1 MKQKKIL
8 AICLTVLIVL
18 LAFMPAVTAEVVE
31 PTSAFYVADYAN
43 VISGNTEDYI
53 VAINDS
59 LYDQTGAQVVVVT
72 VDFLDGMDI
81 EDYAY
86 TLFNEWGIGS
96 STYNNGVLILLVIGE
111 DNYWMSCGSGLE
123 NYLTPSYMGD
133 LLYYYLED
141 DFAARDYDSGVEK
154 VFDAVAEDLA
164 SYYNVTLSSGGAV
177 IDPGTNNGG
186 ETPVDPTPVDPTP
199 IDNGRPS
206 SGLGAF
212 WIILIIIVII
222 IMISILRRASR
233 RRRYYTPPRYND
245 PNRNPTTPYRKPPTN
260 STTKTKKRSF
270 FGRNDDDDT
279 PFGGGSNS
287 GGGGS
292 SRGGGAGRS
301 FFGGSSSSSSSSRS
315 SFGGSSSRS
324 GGFSGGS
331 RSSGGGGSHSGG
343 GGSSRGGGA
352 GRR

>member
-1 MKQKKIL
+1 MKRNKII
-8 AICLTVLIVL
+8 AAFFAALIVL
-18 LAFMPAVTAEVVE
+18 LAFMPAVSAEVVE
-31 PTSAFYVADYAN
+31 PTAEFYVADYAN
-43 VISGNTEDYI
+43 VIGDDTERYI
-53 VAINDS
+53 IEINDS
-59 LYDQTGAQVVVVT
+59 LYDQTGAQIVLVT

-96 STYNNGVLILLVIGE
+96 SASNNGVLILLVIGE

-123 NYLTPSYMGD
+123 SYLTPSYMGD

-141 DFAARDYDSGVEK
+141 DFAARDYDSGATK
-154 VFDAVAEDLA
+154 VFDATAESLA
-164 SYYNVTLSSGGAV
+164 SYYNVTLASGGAV

-186 ETPVDPTPVDPTP
+186 ETPVEPKPDVIPTPV
-199 IDNGRPS
+199 DNGRPS

-212 WIILIIIVII
+212 WIIFIIVVII
-222 IMISILRRASR
+222 IMISLLRRASR

-245 PNRNPTTPYRKPPTN
+245 PNRNDGNPTTPYQRPPTK
-260 STTKTKKRSF
+260 STTRTKKRSF

-279 PFGGGSNS
+279 PFGGGSSS

-301 FFGGSSSSSSSSRS
+301 FFGGSSSRRSSGGS
-315 SFGGSSSRS
+315 SFGGGSF
-324 GGFSGGS
+324 GGGS
-331 RSSGGGGSHSGG
+331 RSSGGGSSHSGG

>member
-1 MKQKKIL
+1 MKRNKII
-8 AICLTVLIVL
+8 AAVFAAFIVL
-18 LAFMPAVTAEVVE
+18 LAFMPAVSAEVVE
-31 PTSAFYVADYAN
+31 PTTEFYVADYAN
-43 VISGNTEDYI
+43 VIGDDTTKYI
-53 VAINDS
+53 IEINET
-59 LYDQTGAQVVVVT
+59 LYEQTGAQIVLVT

-96 STYNNGVLILLVIGE
+96 SASNNGVLILLVIGE

-123 NYLTPSYMGD
+123 SYLTPSYMGD

-141 DFAARDYDSGVEK
+141 DFAARDYDSGAIK
-154 VFDAVAEDLA
+154 VFDATAESLA
-164 SYYNVTLSSGGAV
+164 SYYNVTLASGGAV

-186 ETPVDPTPVDPTP
+186 ETPGETKPDDTPIP

-206 SGLGAF
+206 SGFGAF
-212 WIILIIIVII
+212 GIIFFIIVII
-222 IMISILRRASR
+222 IMISIIRAATR

-245 PNRNPTTPYRKPPTN
+245 PNRYDDHTQNTTYERPMSPAEDK
-260 STTKTKKRSF
+260 KKKRSF

-279 PFGGGSNS
+279 PFGGGSSS

-301 FFGGSSSSSSSSRS
+301 FFGGSSSGRSSGGS
-315 SFGGSSSRS
+315 SFGGGSF
-324 GGFSGGS
+324 GGGS
-331 RSSGGGGSHSGG
+331 SHSGG